1 MNFPKRKAVKTDINL
16 TPLIDIVFLLLI
28 FFMLISNFVEEESL
42 NIELPQASSS
52 VSIDENKEIIVSIDK
67 AGLFYINGM
76 KTTKS
81 FLQSQLKG
89 QLETSKT
96 KEVFVSG
103 DKKSSLQDIIFIMD
117 VAKKSGAKSVS
128 IKTQSI

>member
-28 FFMLISNFVEEESL
+28 FFMLISNFVKEQSL
-42 NIELPQASSS
+42 DIELPQSSKTTQ
-52 VSIDENKEIIVSIDK
+52 VDDDKTIIVSIDK
-67 AGLFYINGM
+67 SGQLYINGM

-81 FLQSQLKG
+81 FLSTSLKG

-96 KEVFVSG
+96 KEVYING
-103 DKKSSLQDIIFIMD
+103 DKSTKLQDIIYIMD
-117 VAKKSGAKSVS
+117 ISKKSGAKSVS
-128 IKTQSI
+128 IKTEQK